1 MLYLSMITLGVE
13 DVAAATAF
21 YEAFGLTKSPA
32 SQESVTFFQLGDNVL
47 SLFGR
52 EALEEDANAAA
63 VWSGN
68 GGIALAFNM
77 PSEAEVDRVMRRAGE
92 IGARVLKQPQKAFWG
107 GYHGFFADRDGHVWE
122 VAYNPFFPVDR
133 AGVVTLP

>member
-1 MLYLSMITLGVE
+1 MELHNQTKTTRVFVAVIVRSVLSG
-13 DVAAATAF
+13 
-21 YEAFGLTKSPA
+21 
-32 SQESVTFFQLGDNVL
+32 NVL
-47 SLFGR
+47 GLFGR
-52 EALEEDANAAA
+52 EALEEDANAGA

-68 GGIALAFNM
+68 GGIALAFNL
-77 PSEAEVDRVMRRAGE
+77 PSEAEVAGE